1 MTSTAMLKGEKSYT
15 TRMTTPLPGASVSSY
30 DDILKQMEA
39 RLESDGVK
47 GAMPVSTVAKQIVD
61 AATAKNPPPVLW
73 TGTGAWIFRYMWQFI
88 PYWLQWKLWSG
99 FGLVDQVKMP
109 DEGELLVLGSK

>member
-47 GAMPVSTVAKQIVD
+47 GAMPV
-61 AATAKNPPPVLW
+61 
-73 TGTGAWIFRYMWQFI
+73 RYMWQFI